1 MPNTARQELWEIR
14 TSSSVTFSVG
24 PSCCVMDYSGGGS
37 EPGEPSLAHD
47 AATSSSDDD
56 NDDQGNGGDGGDGD
70 DSVEGGSGVMIEL
83 TTARFPGCFFV
94 SCHPGSQKKKKK
106 TPKRKTTCFSIG
118 CLSERLIRRKR
129 KRKLVKCGGRGNGTN
144 LDED

>member
-56 NDDQGNGGDGGDGD
+56 NDDQGSGDGD
-70 DSVEGGSGVMIEL
+70 DSVKGGSGVMIEL
-83 TTARFPGCFFV
+83 TTAKFPVFFF
-94 SCHPGSQKKKKK
+94 CHLSSRLTKKKKK
-106 TPKRKTTCFSIG
+106 RHLK
-118 CLSERLIRRKR
+118 ERQHVSVSDVFLK
-129 KRKLVKCGGRGNGTN
+129 G
-144 LDED
+144 